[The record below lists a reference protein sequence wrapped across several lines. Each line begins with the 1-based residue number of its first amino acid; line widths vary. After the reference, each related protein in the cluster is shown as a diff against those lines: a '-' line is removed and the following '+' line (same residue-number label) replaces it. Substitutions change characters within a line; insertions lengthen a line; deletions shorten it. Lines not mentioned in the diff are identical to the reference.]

1 MDKGGK
7 MSWRPESWKPEIIVH
22 DILADEG
29 IIFPDGKSQE
39 VARRLIEAGADAML
53 RVLRTG
59 GVDIEG
65 DGIYLSDGRS
75 VTFPYSK
82 GKLVFIPNDGK

>member
-1 MDKGGK
+1 
-7 MSWRPESWKPEIIVH
+7 
-22 DILADEG
+22 
-29 IIFPDGKSQE
+29 
-39 VARRLIEAGADAML
+39 ML
-53 RVLRTG
+53 RTR
-59 GVDIEG
+59 GVDIES